1 MKAKPVTINGTTYA
15 SVSAAARALG
25 LNVATLQWRLAQG
38 NDPTAGLNE
47 RQAMPKPKLVSLR
60 IDTRTVILVKPENA
74 TPEYAELWKARRD
87 ACEKGSKR
95 DVVTM
100 NDLIKKQK
108 EQRKADARREKRKR
122 K

>member
-25 LNVATLQWRLAQG
+25 LSVATLQWRLDHG

-60 IDTRTVILVKPENA
+60 IDSRTIILVKPENA
-74 TPEYAELWKARRD
+74 TPEYAEQWRQRHEADK
-87 ACEKGSKR
+87 KR
-95 DVVTM
+95 T
-100 NDLIKKQK
+100 
-108 EQRKADARREKRKR
+108 
-122 K
+122 